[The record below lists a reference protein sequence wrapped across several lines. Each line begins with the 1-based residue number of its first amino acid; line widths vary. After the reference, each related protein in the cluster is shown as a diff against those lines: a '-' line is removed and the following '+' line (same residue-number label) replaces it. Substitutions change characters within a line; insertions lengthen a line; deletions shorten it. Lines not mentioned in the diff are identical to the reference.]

1 MQFSQHFL
9 KKNREFVR
17 VFNFGKTFECQSL
30 KIKWLENKLDYFRFG
45 IIVSTK
51 IDKRAVIR
59 NKIKRRL
66 RAIFKEFARE
76 IKSGFDFVVMT
87 RPAIKTL
94 DYHQIR
100 EIINNFLEK
109 NNLRKVSF

>member
-17 VFNFGKTFECQSL
+17 VFNFGRTFQVLSL

-45 IIVSTK
+45 IVVSTK
-51 IDKRAVIR
+51 IDKKAVIR
-59 NKIKRRL
+59 NKIKRRF
-66 RAIFKEFARE
+66 RAIFREFNE
-76 IKSGFDFVVMT
+76 KIKPGFDFVVVT

-94 DYHQIR
+94 DYHQMK
-100 EIINNFLEK
+100 EIIVNFLERNK
-109 NNLRKVSF
+109 LLM